1 MPSPTITFAADP
13 AGATL
18 AAEPVDRAS
27 RQWLEQAGLVRDDAT
42 GLHRPP
48 RDTSPSVVPRLVIDA
63 TRLLTA
69 AGYDVLRLYSEAEQ
83 RQAVAEP
90 ATDAPSL
97 TRLPGTIWVHAVAA
111 DVAAGRLVVHARLSQ
126 AAGPTRLLASYPAD
140 GTAAVLTTEG
150 NRFFDV
156 ITYDDLD
163 AAAVVLGHEPI
174 LPIPASDTPRA
185 DAATAR
191 SAAAAPPQRDAL
203 PAKAPALTA
212 APRATGMRQ

>member
-13 AGATL
+13 ADGTL
-18 AAEPVDRAS
+18 AAEPVDRPS

-42 GLHRPP
+42 GLHRPR

-90 ATDAPSL
+90 ATEAPSL
-97 TRLPGTIWVHAVAA
+97 TRGPGTIWVHAVAA
-111 DVAAGRLVVHARLSQ
+111 DVAAGRLVVHARLSE

-156 ITYDDLD
+156 TPHDDLD
-163 AAAVVLGHEPI
+163 AAAVAFGHGPI
-174 LPIPASDTPRA
+174 LPAPASDTPRT

-191 SAAAAPPQRDAL
+191 SAAAATPKPEAL
-203 PAKAPALTA
+203 PAEAPALTT
-212 APRATGMRQ
+212 APRATRMRQ